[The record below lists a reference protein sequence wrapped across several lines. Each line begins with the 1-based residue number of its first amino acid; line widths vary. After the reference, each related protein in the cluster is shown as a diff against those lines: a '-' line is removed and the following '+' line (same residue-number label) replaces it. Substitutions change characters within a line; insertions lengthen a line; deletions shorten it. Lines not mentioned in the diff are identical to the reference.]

1 MIDPFAPEYSD
12 PQDCYST
19 KSGERPAFSLF
30 ELNRMVSNVVTRS
43 MSDTYWV
50 AAEISEL
57 RVAVN
62 GHCYLEFVQKDE
74 YSGSLIAK
82 ARGNIWKNN
91 FAGIR
96 MAFERATGQ
105 SLTAGIKV
113 LVCVSV
119 AFHEMY
125 GYSLTV
131 LDIDPTYTL
140 GDLERR
146 RREILQ
152 QLEEDGVISLNKEL
166 PLPRIIR
173 RVAVISSPTAAGY
186 GDFCNQLEQSGF
198 AFKVQLFPAMMQG
211 DRVEQSVIAAL
222 DRIALEADQWD
233 VVAIIR
239 GGGASTDLNGFDT
252 YLLAAN
258 IAQFPL
264 PVLSGI
270 GHERDETIVDYVAHT
285 RLKTPTA
292 VAVFLIDSRHNEV
305 AVLHELEERMIRVV
319 QETVVRERRQLDDMM
334 RRFKIGATQTLADER
349 RTFDSMAHRF
359 ELAATHYTGNQRE
372 ELYKLSARLEVQ
384 LHRTLSDHVQQL
396 SLYPQRLR
404 NAVDR
409 YFMQEQHRQELF
421 GQSIKLAGPERILSL
436 GFSMT
441 LKNGKPVCLA
451 EQLHSGDTITTLFK
465 DGEVTS
471 RVE

>member
-1 MIDPFAPEYSD
+1 MIDPFAPEYSHLND
-12 PQDCYST
+12 RHGT
-19 KSGERPAFSLF
+19 GRGERSAFSLY
-30 ELNRMVSNVVTRS
+30 ELNRMVSHIVTRS
-43 MSDTYWV
+43 MPDTYWV
-50 AAEISEL
+50 MAEISEL

-91 FAGIR
+91 FASIR
-96 MAFERATGQ
+96 MAFERETGQ

-113 LVCVSV
+113 LVCISV

-140 GDLERR
+140 GDIARR

-152 QLEEDGVISLNKEL
+152 QLEEDGVLTLNKEL
-166 PLPRIIR
+166 PLPRVIR

-186 GDFCNQLEQSGF
+186 GDFCKQLEQSGF

-211 DRVEQSVIAAL
+211 DKVEQSVIGAL
-222 DRIALEADQWD
+222 DRIAHEAGHWD

-292 VAVFLIDSRHNEV
+292 VAVFLIDSRHNE
-305 AVLHELEERMIRVV
+305 AAGLHELEERLTRAV
-319 QETVVRERRQLDDMM
+319 QETIVRERRELDDMV
-334 RRFKIGATQTLADER
+334 RRIKVSATQTLADER
-349 RTFDSMAHRF
+349 RAFDSMAHRF
-359 ELAATHYTGNQRE
+359 ELAATHYTGNQRKG
-372 ELYKLSARLEVQ
+372 LYMLSARLEVR
-384 LHRTLSDHVQQL
+384 LHHTLSDHVQQL
-396 SLYPQRLR
+396 SVYPQRLR

-409 YFMQEQHRQELF
+409 YFMQERHRQNLIR
-421 GQSIKLAGPERILSL
+421 QSIKLAGPERILSL
-436 GFSMT
+436 GYSMT
-441 LKNGKPVCLA
+441 MKNGKPVSQA
-451 EQLHSGDTITTLFK
+451 DQLQSGDTITTRFK

-471 RVE
+471 RIE